1 MSFARRALKR
11 NWNMNRMLVG
21 MMATMMCAVVFANA
35 AQEQAT
41 IFPVKDIRPG
51 MKGVAY
57 SVFEGT
63 EPETVPVEVVGVLKN
78 MWGPRQDII
87 LVRVGGRFA
96 KTGVAAGMSG
106 SPVYIDGKWAGAI
119 SLRIGVFPPEP
130 LAGVTP
136 AELMME
142 ITESDTSQPPAGI
155 ASNIQPALP
164 SAVEDRSASA
174 VAAVNDG
181 STVENRMMAA
191 ISNLLPP
198 SLHPGWAGA
207 ASSYATPI
215 ETPLVFSGFST
226 PVLDF
231 FSPLFQRMGVVAVQG
246 GADSDSG
253 AMASPEDLKTALPPG
268 SAVSGMLATGDL
280 SLAGTGT
287 VTYNDGR
294 RILAFGHP
302 FFGLG
307 SVEMPM
313 TKAEIV
319 TTLGSGFSPFKIA
332 NSTQVVGAIIQDR
345 HSGIMGV
352 LGKSARM
359 IPITVTLRGSG
370 KSATYHY
377 QVFQNPQWTPMVML
391 ITFFN
396 TLFQS
401 NLVTAP
407 TSFKLDGAIHINGYP
422 DLMLNGMSATPPES
436 QLPAGF
442 VVANWL
448 GQRFNTIFSNRFEKP
463 DISSVDLNVD
473 LIPELRSATI
483 ENVWSGASEVHPGD
497 EVPVKI
503 SLRPYRGERITK
515 DAIVK
520 IPGNAAK
527 GNLRILFSDADTAST
542 QSQERLALQQNRVT
556 GLRDIIRTLNRD
568 RSNQEVYVTILGPMP
583 SALYNDKLLPSIPS
597 TIANVMDSARAANRL
612 LPVSETA
619 IGQFSIPMDLVVTGG
634 QSLNLTVN

>member
-1 MSFARRALKR
+1 MFDRRALKR
-11 NWNMNRMLVG
+11 NRNMNRMLIGV
-21 MMATMMCAVVFANA
+21 MATMVCTAVCAYA
-35 AQEQAT
+35 AQEQAN
-41 IFPVKDIRPG
+41 IFPVKDIKPG

-63 EPETVPVEVVGVLKN
+63 APESVPVEVVGVLKN

-87 LVRVGGRFA
+87 LVRLGGRFA

-106 SPVYIDGKWAGAI
+106 SPVYIDGRWVGAI
-119 SLRIGVFPPEP
+119 SLRIGVFPTEP

-142 ITESDTSQPPAGI
+142 ITESDSSAPAAGI
-155 ASNIQPALP
+155 AFNREPAP
-164 SAVEDRSASA
+164 APAPTMEASASNS
-174 VAAVNDG
+174 VAARSDSPSVGD
-181 STVENRMMAA
+181 RMMAA

-198 SLHPGWAGA
+198 SLH
-207 ASSYATPI
+207 ASAPSNSYATPI
-215 ETPLVFSGFST
+215 ETPLVFSGFSRS
-226 PVLDF
+226 VLDF
-231 FSPLFQRMGVVAVQG
+231 FSPLFQRMGVIAVQG
-246 GADSDSG
+246 GADSDLG
-253 AMASPEDLKTALPPG
+253 AMASPEELKTALPPG
-268 SAVSGMLATGDL
+268 SAVSGLLATGDL

-302 FFGLG
+302 FFDLG

-319 TTLGSGFSPFKIA
+319 TTLGSGFAPFKIA
-332 NSTQVVGAIIQDR
+332 NSTQVVGAVIQDR

-352 LGKSARM
+352 LGKPARM
-359 IPITVTLRGSG
+359 IPVTVTLRGSG

-396 TLFQS
+396 TLFES
-401 NLVTAP
+401 NMVTAP
-407 TSFKLDGAIHINGYP
+407 TSFKLDGAVHIKGYA
-422 DLMLNGMSATPPES
+422 DLMLTSMSATPPES

-442 VVANWL
+442 VAANWL

-483 ENVWSGASEVHPGD
+483 ENVWSAASEVHPGD

-515 DAIVK
+515 DAVVK
-520 IPGNAAK
+520 IPGNAPK
-527 GNLRILFSDADTAST
+527 GTLRVLFSDAETASQ
-542 QSQERLALQQNRVT
+542 QSQERLALQQNRVI
-556 GLRDIIRTLNRD
+556 GLREMIRSLNRE
-568 RSNQEVYVTILGPMP
+568 RSNQEVYITLLGPLP
-583 SALYNDKLLPSIPS
+583 TAFYNDKLLPSIPS

-612 LPVSETA
+612 MPINETA
-619 IGQFSIPMDLVVTGG
+619 IGQFSIPMDVVVTGG
-634 QSLNLTVN
+634 QSLSLTVN